1 MRGTLRAFSLGLF
14 AAGLIVVITSLFTD
28 NSSSIETI
36 AKEPALDEMIEIMK
50 HEGYRVVTEDEY
62 ITLSLAENNEQE
74 EQKKE
79 EEPEKDSSEQKD
91 KDNDKGKEEDSDKN
105 EEEEESIE
113 KYTLHIKDGMPS
125 SEIGDLLE
133 ENNIIDDG
141 SKFNKFLTDEGYDV
155 GVQLGKFKV
164 TSDMNFE
171 DIAKAITK

>member
-1 MRGTLRAFSLGLF
+1 MKGTLRAFSLGLF

-36 AKEPALDEMIEIMK
+36 AKEPPLDEMIEIMK
-50 HEGYRVVTEDEY
+50 QEGYRVVTEDEY

-79 EEPEKDSSEQKD
+79 EEPEKDNSEQKD
-91 KDNDKGKEEDSDKN
+91 KDNDKGKKEDSDEN
-105 EEEEESIE
+105 EEEKEIE

-133 ENNIIDDG
+133 KNNIIDDG
-141 SKFNKFLTDEGYDV
+141 GKFNKFLIDEGYDV

-164 TSDMNFE
+164 NSDMSFKE
-171 DIAKAITK
+171 IAKAITK

>member
-1 MRGTLRAFSLGLF
+1 C
-14 AAGLIVVITSLFTD
+14 AGLIVVITSLFTD

-62 ITLSLAENNEQE
+62 ITLSLAKNKEKE
-74 EQKKE
+74 EQKKKE
-79 EEPEKDSSEQKD
+79 EKEKERNEQKD
-91 KDNDKGKEEDSDKN
+91 KDKEKEKEEDSDKN